1 MPRRKDDH
9 RDGARGP
16 GSGQRSGAGAG
27 AGSGSGGADRGR
39 GEQRLSDARLG
50 SGTGR
55 SAAEW
60 FARLDA
66 AGATRLSHEQIS
78 RLLVDEFEVVPWW
91 AEGITVRYEQERGV
105 EPPGRQPDGSYAVT
119 VGRSLRGAPLELLD
133 LAIERFAGYAGGRPD
148 AVARSATQPTAVWAL
163 AHGDTLHLRVVPTG
177 GPKCSV
183 TLTQGSLRLPERVQ
197 PVKEGLTRAF
207 GVMGDRQN

>member
-1 MPRRKDDH
+1 MPRRKD
-9 RDGARGP
+9 
-16 GSGQRSGAGAG
+16 
-27 AGSGSGGADRGR
+27 GSGGVPPGTGGVGRGR
-39 GEQRLSDARLG
+39 DEQRLSDARLG

-60 FARLDA
+60 FVRLDA

-119 VGRSLRGAPLELLD
+119 VGRSLRGGALELFD
-133 LAIERFAGYAGGRPD
+133 LAVARFAGYAGGPPE
-148 AVARSATQPTAVWAL
+148 AVTRSATHPTADWTL
-163 AHGDTLHLRVVPTG
+163 AHGDTLRLRVVSTA

-183 TLTQGSLRLPERVQ
+183 SLTQGSLRLPERVQ

-207 GVMGDRQN
+207 GVMSDRQN

>member
-1 MPRRKDDH
+1 MPRRK
-9 RDGARGP
+9 R
-16 GSGQRSGAGAG
+16 
-27 AGSGSGGADRGR
+27 GSGGAPAGSGASDRGR

-78 RLLVDEFEVVPWW
+78 RLLVDEFEVAPWW
-91 AEGITVRYEQERGV
+91 AEGVTVRYEQERGV
-105 EPPGRQPDGSYAVT
+105 EPPGRQPDGTYAVT

-133 LAIERFAGYAGGRPD
+133 LAVDRFARYAGGGP
-148 AVARSATQPTAVWAL
+148 AVVARSGAQPTADWAL
-163 AHGDTLHLRVVPTG
+163 AHGESLRLRVVPTE

-183 TLTQGSLRLPERVQ
+183 SLTQGDLRLPERVQ

-207 GVMGDRQN
+207 GVMTDRQN

>member
-1 MPRRKDDH
+1 MPRRKN
-9 RDGARGP
+9 
-16 GSGQRSGAGAG
+16 
-27 AGSGSGGADRGR
+27 GSGGVPPGTGGVGRGR
-39 GEQRLSDARLG
+39 DEQRLSDARLG

-105 EPPGRQPDGSYAVT
+105 EPPGRQSDGSYAVT
-119 VGRSLRGAPLELLD
+119 VGRSLRGEALELFD
-133 LAIERFAGYAGGRPD
+133 LAVARFAGYAGGPPE
-148 AVARSATQPTAVWAL
+148 AVTRSATHPTADWTL
-163 AHGDTLHLRVVPTG
+163 AHGDTLRLRVVSTA

-183 TLTQGSLRLPERVQ
+183 SLTQGSLRLPERVQ

-207 GVMGDRQN
+207 GVMSDRQN

>member
-1 MPRRKDDH
+1 MPRR
-9 RDGARGP
+9 RN
-16 GSGQRSGAGAG
+16 
-27 AGSGSGGADRGR
+27 GSGGVPSGTGGGERGR
-39 GEQRLSDARLG
+39 VEQRLSDARLG

-119 VGRSLRGAPLELLD
+119 VGRSLRGGALELFD
-133 LAIERFAGYAGGRPD
+133 LAVDRFARYAGGPPEL
-148 AVARSATQPTAVWAL
+148 VARSATRPTADWTL
-163 AHGDTLHLRVVPTG
+163 AHGDTLRLRVVSTD

-183 TLTQGSLRLPERVQ
+183 SLTQGSLRLPERVQ

>member
-1 MPRRKDDH
+1 MPRRKD
-9 RDGARGP
+9 
-16 GSGQRSGAGAG
+16 
-27 AGSGSGGADRGR
+27 GSGGVPPGTGGVGHGR
-39 GEQRLSDARLG
+39 DEQRLSDARLG

-119 VGRSLRGAPLELLD
+119 VGRSLRGGALELFD
-133 LAIERFAGYAGGRPD
+133 LAVARFAGYAGGPPE
-148 AVARSATQPTAVWAL
+148 VVTRSATHPTADWTL
-163 AHGDTLHLRVVPTG
+163 AHGDTLRLRVVSTA

-183 TLTQGSLRLPERVQ
+183 SLTQGSLRLPERVQ

-207 GVMGDRQN
+207 GVMSDRQN

>member
-1 MPRRKDDH
+1 MPRRKNGPDGAPSGRARG
-9 RDGARGP
+9 RDGAGGGDERGH
-16 GSGQRSGAGAG
+16 
-27 AGSGSGGADRGR
+27 

-60 FARLDA
+60 FALLDA
-66 AGATRLSHEQIS
+66 AGAARLSHEQIS

-119 VGRSLRGAPLELLD
+119 VGRSLRGAPLELFD
-133 LAIERFAGYAGGRPD
+133 LAVDRFARYAGGPPEV
-148 AVARSATQPTAVWAL
+148 VARSATRPTADWTL
-163 AHGDTLHLRVVPTG
+163 AHGDTLRLQVVSTA

-183 TLTQGSLRLPERVQ
+183 SLTQGSLRLPERVQ

-207 GVMGDRQN
+207 GVMSDRQN

>member
-1 MPRRKDDH
+1 VPRRKDD
-9 RDGARGP
+9 RGAASAGP
-16 GSGQRSGAGAG
+16 GPGPGPASSP
-27 AGSGSGGADRGR
+27 ADRRR
-39 GEQRLSDARLG
+39 GDQRLSDARLG

-133 LAIERFAGYAGGRPD
+133 LAIDRFAGYAGGRPV
-148 AVARSATQPTAVWAL
+148 AVARSAAQPTAEWAL

>member
-1 MPRRKDDH
+1 MPRRKH
-9 RDGARGP
+9 RTDGAPSGP
-16 GSGQRSGAGAG
+16 GRQG
-27 AGSGSGGADRGR
+27 GSPGVGGADGVP
-39 GEQRLSDARLG
+39 GPAGGGAQRLSDARLG

-91 AEGITVRYEQERGV
+91 AEGITVRYEQERGL
-105 EPPGRQPDGSYAVT
+105 ETPGRQPDGSYAVT
-119 VGRSLRGAPLELLD
+119 VGRSLRGRPLELFD
-133 LAIERFAGYAGGRPD
+133 LAVERLAAYAGGPPG
-148 AVARSATQPTAVWAL
+148 AVTRSATRPTADWTL
-163 AHGDTLHLRVVPTG
+163 THGDTLRLRVVPTD
-177 GPKCSV
+177 GPKCQV
-183 TLTQGSLRLPERVQ
+183 TLTQGGLRLPERVQ

-207 GVMGDRQN
+207 GVMSDRQN

>member
-1 MPRRKDDH
+1 MPRR
-9 RDGARGP
+9 RN
-16 GSGQRSGAGAG
+16 GSGDVPSGT
-27 AGSGSGGADRGR
+27 GGGERER

-55 SAAEW
+55 GAAEW

-91 AEGITVRYEQERGV
+91 AEGITVRYEQERGI

-119 VGRSLRGAPLELLD
+119 VGRSLRGAPLELFD
-133 LAIERFAGYAGGRPD
+133 LAVDRFARYAGGPPEV
-148 AVARSATQPTAVWAL
+148 VARSATRPTADWTL
-163 AHGDTLHLRVVPTG
+163 AHGDTLRLQVVSTG

-183 TLTQGSLRLPERVQ
+183 SLTQGGLRLPERVQ

-207 GVMGDRQN
+207 DVMTDRQN

>member
-1 MPRRKDDH
+1 MPRRT
-9 RDGARGP
+9 R
-16 GSGQRSGAGAG
+16 
-27 AGSGSGGADRGR
+27 GSGGVPVGSSAGDGGA
-39 GEQRLSDARLG
+39 GEPRLSDARLG

-60 FARLDA
+60 FTLLDA
-66 AGATRLSHEQIS
+66 AGATRLSHEQIA

-119 VGRSLRGAPLELLD
+119 VGRSLRGGALELFD
-133 LAIERFAGYAGGRPD
+133 LAVDRFARYAGGRPET
-148 AVARSATQPTAVWAL
+148 VVRSATRPTADWTL
-163 AHGDTLHLRVVPTG
+163 AHGETLRLRVVSTD

-183 TLTQGSLRLPERVQ
+183 SLVQGDLRLPERVQ

-207 GVMGDRQN
+207 GVMTDRQN

>member
-1 MPRRKDDH
+1 MPRR
-9 RDGARGP
+9 RN
-16 GSGQRSGAGAG
+16 
-27 AGSGSGGADRGR
+27 GSGGGPSGTGGGERER

-55 SAAEW
+55 GAAEW

-91 AEGITVRYEQERGV
+91 AEGITVRYEQERGI

-119 VGRSLRGAPLELLD
+119 VGRSLRGGPLALFD
-133 LAIERFAGYAGGRPD
+133 LAVGRFARCAGGPPE
-148 AVARSATQPTAVWAL
+148 VGARAATRPTADWTL
-163 AHGDTLHLRVVPTG
+163 AHGDTLRLQVVSTG
-177 GPKCSV
+177 GPKGSV
-183 TLTQGSLRLPERVQ
+183 SLTQGGLRLPERVQ

-207 GVMGDRQN
+207 DVMGDRQN